1 MRSRIAGASTSLR
14 AVWLLLR
21 ACFSILNDTGM
32 IEGSLSD
39 SIKNVSRKILIFEVL
54 KMRLMC
60 LQLLNCENGERYD
73 IAFAI
78 VSQGTVAEMQCLCGA
93 ASPGFR

>member
-1 MRSRIAGASTSLR
+1 MRSRIEGASTSLR

-21 ACFSILNDTGM
+21 ACFSILNDSGM

-60 LQLLNCENGERYD
+60 LLLLNCENGERHESTLPN
-73 IAFAI
+73 
-78 VSQGTVAEMQCLCGA
+78 VSRGTVAEMQCWCGA